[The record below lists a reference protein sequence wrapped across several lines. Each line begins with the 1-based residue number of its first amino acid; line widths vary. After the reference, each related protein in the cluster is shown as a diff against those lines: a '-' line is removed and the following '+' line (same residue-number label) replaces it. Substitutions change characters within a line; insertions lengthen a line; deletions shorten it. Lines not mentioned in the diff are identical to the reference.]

1 MFADFNINIE
11 DSLEALHPGH
21 GAVALCRT
29 LVTPVSIETF
39 RFVGLL
45 APLGGCYLNS
55 VFAVRCKDA
64 VEACEVDSRLRYQRS
79 EFGDEVQRLEDHMG
93 GAIAVRSFELVTH
106 LPIGG

>member
-1 MFADFNINIE
+1 M
-11 DSLEALHPGH
+11 
-21 GAVALCRT
+21 ALCRT

>member
-1 MFADFNINIE
+1 M
-11 DSLEALHPGH
+11 
-21 GAVALCRT
+21 ALCRT

-39 RFVGLL
+39 RFVGL
-45 APLGGCYLNS
+45 LGGCYLNS

-106 LPIGG
+106 LPVAVNARRFSETAGRLM